1 MSDILNYKFYLNFKN
16 TDSFGRLQITEP
28 VGFDG
33 ASFVIEQESKRYGRD
48 AYKINEEI
56 NLTFYKGN
64 FEPSEMQQ
72 LPNGTV
78 SYHLTQGYD
87 WLKEVIDEFG
97 FEADVDFEI
106 ELNGVLFIPS
116 NLDFQT
122 CETDGFTYLS
132 CKAVQEQSK
141 QLIKRRADIE
151 TNIFSDEDLDGT
163 PVTPATTE
171 NILVKAKPVVQKSKW
186 NSFNSV
192 NNIELISAGT
202 GSQSRTYIINYC
214 SNVIDY
220 GIENTLS
227 FFTPNDYYFATG
239 SPQPSGIDNIRYI
252 EALNDLSEVKID
264 VNFNFSGNFN
274 NTNSKIIIKHY
285 YYVGETFNY
294 NSRILID
301 QFTQQKFNI
310 TDPSEFEYNG
320 GLTVENI
327 NIPRNNLLWYW
338 VEFVIEKVDGLFGP
352 PSLSATLNYTTHELD
367 IIATSTA
374 IDTVVKGVRYIDVI
388 KANLKRIN
396 GYDVFAPRY
405 DVGGEYYDQFA
416 FTGNLIKQR
425 DDVAFSVKFK
435 DLMEDLQELNA
446 DYQITDKLYIGQYLD
461 YYPNKEIGVFLTAP
475 DDSFKFSFNERYA
488 INEFSFKYQ
497 TYEQDDS
504 EENTTD
510 AIHTDTQ
517 WLLSNLQVEN
527 SKEINIKYIRDAFK
541 LEKTRK
547 DASKD
552 TTSTSD
558 DDKMFLLDVVRLA
571 PSSRG
576 GFSALMTHNVNDD
589 GQVQL
594 LKDANLPSW
603 AVLGFGVGSQFFIN
617 TDDNNGEYEVAK
629 IENTIITLNPINPST
644 QSFTGESYTEVEYP
658 YTNVA
663 WVNRTNEGLVFS
675 ENLLNAENYANLKY
689 SIKRNLQTWKPYID
703 TALMYKPNGTF
714 KNTYFKDNGDAITR
728 FDWETTN
735 IQEDATITKDELTNK
750 VITARLYETRLVAP
764 YNDMV
769 NVINAIDTVNA
780 DNTIGGFI
788 RCIDNNGKVIK
799 LYPQKLDYVPSTNEL
814 TLTGEERYEGDG
826 VNIVI
831 TNDIVTINEV
841 GYDINELSS
850 PFYEVEG
857 DYLKIYDV
865 NKLPVINP
873 TKYMYVTVNGQTFDS
888 SSDLF
893 DYLVNF

>member
-171 NILVKAKPVVQKSKW
+171 NILVKAKPITQISKLEAKEMSY
-186 NSFNSV
+186 NEPSFGFQNFV
-192 NNIELISAGT
+192 GT
-202 GSQSRTYIINYC
+202 SLFRNLTAYD
-214 SNVIDY
+214 IDD
-220 GIENTLS
+220 T
-227 FFTPNDYYFATG
+227 FTPFLDFYQAQLVNEPNFLETYRSDISVIKAQTDLSNIVINIKGLSLTAIADDPVYVTKELTVNHGTSYVSGEFETIVLESTQDNILNIVNQDYEVNIPFV
-239 SPQPSGIDNIRYI
+239 PSGGFIYI
-252 EALNDLSEVKID
+252 HFYMLGLTPSGGVTP
-264 VNFNFSGNFN
+264 VGNFSLNVTSGNLE
-274 NTNSKIIIKHY
+274 IK
-285 YYVGETFNY
+285 
-294 NSRILID
+294 
-301 QFTQQKFNI
+301 
-310 TDPSEFEYNG
+310 
-320 GLTVENI
+320 
-327 NIPRNNLLWYW
+327 
-338 VEFVIEKVDGLFGP
+338 
-352 PSLSATLNYTTHELD
+352 
-367 IIATSTA
+367 ATSTA

-617 TDDNNGEYEVAK
+617 TDDNNGEYEVAE